1 MVNPDVN
8 LTRQPDTKDPQEI
21 RIRAQLEN
29 LLTTGWSKKA
39 IEESTSLQ
47 ITFLKSSI
55 EHRSVRKSYE
65 NLLKALSE
73 TLKSHI
79 VTGEE
84 NLDKIK
90 NPNHI
95 IIVTN
100 HFGSAKLTRISTIS
114 LGIDSSMEDIEPFP
128 IRPAPFEIIA
138 QKLDSQIFECAVELP
153 KPFLSIQGAS
163 GVITLPTSGENR
175 TQQLVEKVKSVNQNF
190 PKSIVVMYPEGG
202 TSGKRNEGT
211 PYDLDNFHSGTL
223 VVAAELG
230 LPILPVTQKLNPESG
245 MELRI
250 SEPIFV
256 KRKELV
262 NKDKILEDLKAT
274 MQKSLKD

>member
-1 MVNPDVN
+1 
-8 LTRQPDTKDPQEI
+8 
-21 RIRAQLEN
+21 
-29 LLTTGWSKKA
+29 
-39 IEESTSLQ
+39 
-47 ITFLKSSI
+47 
-55 EHRSVRKSYE
+55 
-65 NLLKALSE
+65 
-73 TLKSHI
+73 
-79 VTGEE
+79 
-84 NLDKIK
+84 
-90 NPNHI
+90 
-95 IIVTN
+95 
-100 HFGSAKLTRISTIS
+100 
-114 LGIDSSMEDIEPFP
+114 
-128 IRPAPFEIIA
+128 
-138 QKLDSQIFECAVELP
+138 
-153 KPFLSIQGAS
+153 
-163 GVITLPTSGENR
+163 
-175 TQQLVEKVKSVNQNF
+175 
-190 PKSIVVMYPEGG
+190 MYPEGG